1 MEFSEYSEKDM
12 KDGKEL
18 DTLHTPYTSNNT
30 LSPYSHITM
39 IIGVSEIHLP
49 YSPNNNDANCTITPC
64 RERTLWGRAS

>member
-18 DTLHTPYTSNNT
+18 DTLHIRLIT

-64 RERTLWGRAS
+64 RERILWGRAS